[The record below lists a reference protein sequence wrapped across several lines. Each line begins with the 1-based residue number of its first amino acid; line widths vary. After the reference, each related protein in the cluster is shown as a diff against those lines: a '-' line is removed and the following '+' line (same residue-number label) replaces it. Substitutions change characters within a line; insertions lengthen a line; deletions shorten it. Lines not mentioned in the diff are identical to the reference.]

1 MSPTDYKVY
10 IYQYK
15 DKVRVVKNTQVIFEG
30 NEIKGSDLAILLHRH
45 FNVGVKYDEVIEE

>member
-1 MSPTDYKVY
+1 MNPTDSKVY

-30 NEIKGSDLAILLHRH
+30 NEIKGSDLATLLHRH

>member
-1 MSPTDYKVY
+1 MSPTDSKVY

>member
-1 MSPTDYKVY
+1 MSPTDSKVY

-30 NEIKGSDLAILLHRH
+30 NEIKGSDLANLLHRH

>member
-1 MSPTDYKVY
+1 MNPTDSKVY

-30 NEIKGSDLAILLHRH
+30 NEIKGSDLANLLHRH
-45 FNVGVKYDEVIEE
+45 FNIGVKYDEVIEE

>member
-30 NEIKGSDLAILLHRH
+30 NEIKGSDLANLLHRY